1 MWCRREAR
9 VRWWELDEREV
20 AEDLLRQAQLISP
33 KSVEQWLE
41 ESRMSVPKDAV
52 CRLYE
57 GLVSFPDESGF
68 DLLTALAALYQGANR
83 NEEAVEVLK
92 DAARRVTDDGQRLQ
106 VVAGM
111 ASELSA
117 IDLQV
122 QALEQAYRNDAK
134 YFEDLEAGLT
144 QAGRYKKLVQTLV
157 NRAQVL
163 ELEGSLEPSQRLLER
178 AAHLAQSELDDGEWA
193 LELLEKAA
201 SLTKNVEDLETAFNL
216 AFEREDLLA
225 QERMISGILEGSEDK
240 DKSVVYLRHLV
251 RVQETQGLF
260 EETAESLTKL
270 VDLDAASDEEQLRL
284 ASLVLDTDPLRAA
297 KMLESLA
304 DQREGVD
311 AGRLYFESC
320 YGYCAAQ

>member
-52 CRLYE
+52 RRLYE

-83 NEEAVEVLK
+83 NEEAVEVLT

-122 QALEQAYRNDAK
+122 QALEQAD
-134 YFEDLEAGLT
+134 
-144 QAGRYKKLVQTLV
+144 
-157 NRAQVL
+157 
-163 ELEGSLEPSQRLLER
+163 
-178 AAHLAQSELDDGEWA
+178 
-193 LELLEKAA
+193 
-201 SLTKNVEDLETAFNL
+201 ETMRSIL
-216 AFEREDLLA
+216 K
-225 QERMISGILEGSEDK
+225 ISSRTHSGW
-240 DKSVVYLRHLV
+240 
-251 RVQETQGLF
+251 
-260 EETAESLTKL
+260 
-270 VDLDAASDEEQLRL
+270 
-284 ASLVLDTDPLRAA
+284 PL
-297 KMLESLA
+297 
-304 DQREGVD
+304 
-311 AGRLYFESC
+311 
-320 YGYCAAQ
+320 